1 VGAAVRATVRATV
14 VRARRTGGTAVGRAL
29 RAGHVVVIESHGV
42 SVQVDPG
49 LPDGNLPSLLTS
61 AILA

>member
-1 VGAAVRATVRATV
+1 VGTAVGAAVRSAVRA
-14 VRARRTGGTAVGRAL
+14 AVGRAL
-29 RAGHVVVIESHGV
+29 RAGHVVVESHGV